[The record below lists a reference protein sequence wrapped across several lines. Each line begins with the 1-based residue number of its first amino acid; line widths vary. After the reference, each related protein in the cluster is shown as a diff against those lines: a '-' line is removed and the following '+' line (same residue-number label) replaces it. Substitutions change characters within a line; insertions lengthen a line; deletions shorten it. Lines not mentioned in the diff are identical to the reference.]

1 MPNLTFPMSPTLFK
15 VMWPEKE
22 IYCKFCG
29 TVYEVS
35 HNCEEKEAANKT
47 CPPNVDRAFV
57 VSRKDEINQVDSE
70 FKEPGRDAP
79 DSVDPLNQPSIH
91 PSTDTQEKK
100 CIIRPIFTL
109 K

>member
-1 MPNLTFPMSPTLFK
+1 
-15 VMWPEKE
+15 MWPEKE

-29 TVYEVS
+29 TVYEDS

-47 CPPNVDRAFV
+47 CRPNVERAVV
-57 VSRKDEINQVDSE
+57 VSRMDEINQVDSE

-79 DSVDPLNQPSIH
+79 DSLDPLNQPSTH

-100 CIIRPIFTL
+100 CIIRPMVTL